1 MQPVTPTTTTTTVRT
16 AEAFRKPHPIR
27 GILWG
32 LIMGIGAAAIAI
44 LLKII
49 PFELVW
55 ALIVLGGGIL
65 LGILWS
71 TLGPAKK
78 PKGDP
83 PWRPGRTGHD
93 TWPTGMPGRCRRHP
107 RSRPMS
113 NPSSSNPSTSNRSTS
128 GRSSPDVPRDVPEAL
143 PDPVVPDPVVPDP
156 VVPDPVVRPDP
167 VVPDPVVPDPVV
179 PDPDPVLEPP
189 RTMNPPP
196 PSAPPPPPPPPPPP
210 QA

>member
-1 MQPVTPTTTTTTVRT
+1 MQPVTPTTTTTVRT

-32 LIMGIGAAAIAI
+32 LIMGIGASALAI

-83 PWRPGRTGHD
+83 PWRPAEQVTA
-93 TWPTGMPGRCRRHP
+93 
-107 RSRPMS
+107 RPDWDAG
-113 NPSSSNPSTSNRSTS
+113 PVP
-128 GRSSPDVPRDVPEAL
+128 PAPPLPPDVEPLLIQPLDVEPLDIEEVEADVPRDVSPEVF
-143 PDPVVPDPVVPDP
+143 PDPVVPDA
-156 VVPDPVVRPDP
+156 
-167 VVPDPVVPDPVV
+167 
-179 PDPDPVLEPP
+179 DPVLDPP
-189 RTMNPPP
+189 RSMD
-196 PSAPPPPPPPPPPP
+196 PPPPPPPDPPPP
-210 QA
+210 PR

>member
-1 MQPVTPTTTTTTVRT
+1 MQPATPTTTTTTVRT

-49 PFELVW
+49 PFDLVW

-78 PKGDP
+78 PKGEPPWRPAEQVTGRPDWDAGPVPPSPPIPPDVEPLHIQPLDVEPLDIDP
-83 PWRPGRTGHD
+83 PWRTFRPLTSR
-93 TWPTGMPGRCRRHP
+93 PPSRRP
-107 RSRPMS
+107 RRRPMWRSRS
-113 NPSSSNPSTSNRSTS
+113 TRRSPSRRRTRSH
-128 GRSSPDVPRDVPEAL
+128 RHR
-143 PDPVVPDPVVPDP
+143 
-156 VVPDPVVRPDP
+156 
-167 VVPDPVVPDPVV
+167 
-179 PDPDPVLEPP
+179 
-189 RTMNPPP
+189 
-196 PSAPPPPPPPPPPP
+196 PPPPPPPPR
-210 QA
+210 

>member
-27 GILWG
+27 GVLWG
-32 LIMGIGAAAIAI
+32 LVMGIGAAALAI
-44 LLKII
+44 ILKII
-49 PFELVW
+49 PFELTW

-83 PWRPGRTGHD
+83 PWRPAEQVTTRGDWDAG
-93 TWPTGMPGRCRRHP
+93 PVP
-107 RSRPMS
+107 
-113 NPSSSNPSTSNRSTS
+113 PSPPLPPDVEPLVIQPLDVEPLDIGAVES
-128 GRSSPDVPRDVPEAL
+128 DVPRETVPEAF

-156 VVPDPVVRPDP
+156 VVPDP